1 MAWSPAFG
9 SIKAVQG
16 ECDENLGSDI
26 FARQPLIPQELNK
39 GGSKK
44 RYRRSPPKEELD
56 DDDLGDE
63 LSNPTEKNRR
73 LTAEQVN
80 FLEMSFNIDL
90 KLEPERKALLAKK
103 LGIRPR
109 QVAIWFQ
116 NRRARWKNK
125 QIEQDYESL
134 KTKYEAVIK
143 EREVILLQHE
153 AAMQENKRLQAEV
166 RRLMDL
172 VEATGVGAC
181 DVTGV
186 SEGKSELMSPSKSTE
201 DQSDMQDSSQSHSI
215 AGSASGTDVPM
226 PRFELDYGFCRSND
240 MGVDCMNAPPL
251 PVEDIFG
258 SNLPLFVRQ
267 FASNDIYY
275 EDGSYFNYEDQFNG
289 LTYLGYV
296 ETSL

>member
-1 MAWSPAFG
+1 
-9 SIKAVQG
+9 
-16 ECDENLGSDI
+16 
-26 FARQPLIPQELNK
+26 
-39 GGSKK
+39 
-44 RYRRSPPKEELD
+44 RRSPPKEELD

-186 SEGKSELMSPSKSTE
+186 SEGKSELMSPSKSTGR
-201 DQSDMQDSSQSHSI
+201 SRVTCKTRVKCHSI
-215 AGSASGTDVPM
+215 AVSASGADVPM

-240 MGVDCMNAPPL
+240 MGVDLHECPTFSL
-251 PVEDIFG
+251 WRIFLG
-258 SNLPLFVRQ
+258 LICPCLFVK
-267 FASNDIYY
+267 FASK
-275 EDGSYFNYEDQFNG
+275 
-289 LTYLGYV
+289 
-296 ETSL
+296 